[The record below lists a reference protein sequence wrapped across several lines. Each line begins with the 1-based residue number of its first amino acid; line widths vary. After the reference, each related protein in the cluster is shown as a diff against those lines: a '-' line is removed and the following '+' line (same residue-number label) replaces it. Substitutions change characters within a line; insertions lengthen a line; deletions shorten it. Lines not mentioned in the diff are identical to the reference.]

1 MHLEIILLTLFR
13 NNQRPI
19 PKHSAFAKA
28 TAEKAKTNNSAF
40 AKATAD
46 NVKTN
51 NSAFAKATADN
62 VKTND

>member
-46 NVKTN
+46 NVKT
-51 NSAFAKATADN
+51 KD
-62 VKTND
+62 